1 MTRQCWANAFICSK
15 IHFAYHHC
23 ENGNSSPSTDH
34 PGVKTESIQHI
45 LVRNKNPAK
54 DSYLLKNLRKKIISL
69 LLDTG
74 DHSPS
79 VFHEVN
85 FSEKLEGFL
94 DVKNDMPSLQH
105 EPFAAMDN
113 EQRCFHI
120 I

>member
-1 MTRQCWANAFICSK
+1 MPLSAIRFILPT
-15 IHFAYHHC
+15 ITV
-23 ENGNSSPSTDH
+23 EMIIVVPLQTIR
-34 PGVKTESIQHI
+34 GVKTESIQHI
-45 LVRNKNPAK
+45 LVCNKNPAK

-85 FSEKLEGFL
+85 FSEKIEGFL
-94 DVKNDMPSLQH
+94 GVKNDMPSLQH

>member
-1 MTRQCWANAFICSK
+1 M
-15 IHFAYHHC
+15 
-23 ENGNSSPSTDH
+23 
-34 PGVKTESIQHI
+34 
-45 LVRNKNPAK
+45 RNKNPAK
-54 DSYLLKNLRKKIISL
+54 DSYLLKNLRKKVISL

-94 DVKNDMPSLQH
+94 EVKKDMPSLQR

-113 EQRCFHI
+113 EQSWFHI
-120 I
+120 L